1 VKGPLAL
8 KGGYYDFVKGAFELW
23 GLEFGLS
30 ENNLILFLFSSSSSE
45 ISHGFFDSLQT
56 QFTDIQSSKPISSFV
71 ISSQFQNFPSSFLQI
86 TLTTAFKAQPQINHY
101 SFIRSSL
108 FLSSFTFF
116 FFSSPFQRRSH

>member
-1 VKGPLAL
+1 MIRSDLAA
-8 KGGYYDFVKGAFELW
+8 FRGATAMEST
-23 GLEFGLS
+23 GAREAG
-30 ENNLILFLFSSSSSE
+30 FLFSSSSSE